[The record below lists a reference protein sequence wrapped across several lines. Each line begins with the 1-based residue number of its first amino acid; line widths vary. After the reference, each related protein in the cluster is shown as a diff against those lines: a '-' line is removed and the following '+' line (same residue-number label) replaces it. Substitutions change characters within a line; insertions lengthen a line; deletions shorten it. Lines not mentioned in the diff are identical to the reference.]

1 MEAINKVVEYTNLR
15 IQNWYKEVKRT
26 YKVIGSGVCSHNEST
41 KTMTVEYVED
51 GNTEVW
57 EMPFY
62 PEYAKEQSI
71 DWVFNCWSELA

>member
-1 MEAINKVVEYTNLR
+1 MKAINKVVEYTNLR

-26 YKVIGSGVCSHNEST
+26 YGVIGSGVCSYNEST